1 MGGALLMIRRD
12 WYDRRMDKR
21 VALQIAEEQGLVAD
35 SSALRTS
42 LVAKIN
48 SGEMTVEQAQGEL
61 RKVKRE
67 AKKNGLKTRD
77 QIWRSA

>member
-1 MGGALLMIRRD
+1 MRRRD
-12 WYDRRMDKR
+12 WYDRRIDKR
-21 VALQIAEEQGLVAD
+21 VALELAEEQGLVAD
-35 SSALRTS
+35 STELRAA
-42 LVAKIN
+42 LVAKVH
-48 SGEMTVEQAQGEL
+48 SGEMTIEQAQAEL

>member
-1 MGGALLMIRRD
+1 MRRRD
-12 WYDRRMDKR
+12 WYDRRTDKR

-35 SSALRTS
+35 STEFRQA
-42 LVAKIN
+42 LVAKLE
-48 SGEMTVEQAQGEL
+48 SGEMTLDQVQEEL

-67 AKKNGLKTRD
+67 AKKNGKKTRS

>member
-1 MGGALLMIRRD
+1 MSKRD

-21 VALQIAEEQGLVAD
+21 VALQVAEEQGIVAD
-35 SSALRTS
+35 SSELRAS
-42 LVAKIN
+42 LVAKIH
-48 SGEMTVEQAQGEL
+48 SGEMTIDQVQAEL

-67 AKKNGLKTRD
+67 AKKNGLKTRE

>member
-1 MGGALLMIRRD
+1 MSRRD
-12 WYDRRMDKR
+12 WYDRRTDKR
-21 VALQIAEEQGLVAD
+21 VALQIAEEQGIVAD
-35 SSALRTS
+35 STELRES
-42 LVAKIN
+42 LVAKMN
-48 SGEMTVEQAQGEL
+48 SGDMTLLEVLEEL

>member
-1 MGGALLMIRRD
+1 MSRRD

-21 VALQIAEEQGLVAD
+21 VALQIAEEKGIVAD
-35 SSALRTS
+35 SSALRAS
-42 LVAKIN
+42 LVAKIH
-48 SGEMTVEQAQGEL
+48 SGEMTIEQVQAEL

>member
-1 MGGALLMIRRD
+1 MSRRD

-21 VALQIAEEQGLVAD
+21 VALQIAEEQGIVAD
-35 SSALRTS
+35 SSALRAS
-42 LVAKIN
+42 LVAKIHA
-48 SGEMTVEQAQGEL
+48 GEMTIDQVQAEL

>member
-1 MGGALLMIRRD
+1 MSRRD

-21 VALQIAEEQGLVAD
+21 VALQIAEEQGIVAD
-35 SSALRTS
+35 SSELRAS
-42 LVAKIN
+42 LVAKIQ
-48 SGEMTVEQAQGEL
+48 SGEMTIEKVQAEL

-67 AKKNGLKTRD
+67 AKKNGLKTRE

>member
-1 MGGALLMIRRD
+1 MSRRD

-21 VALQIAEEQGLVAD
+21 VALKIAEEQGIVAD
-35 SSALRTS
+35 SSELRAS
-42 LVAKIN
+42 LVAKIH
-48 SGEMTVEQAQGEL
+48 SGEMTIEQVQAEL

-67 AKKNGLKTRD
+67 AKKNGLQTRE

>member
-1 MGGALLMIRRD
+1 MSRRD
-12 WYDRRMDKR
+12 WYDRRVDKR

-35 SSALRTS
+35 STAYRQW
-42 LVAKIN
+42 LVLKMK
-48 SGEMTVEQAQGEL
+48 SGEYTQEQALSEL

-77 QIWRSA
+77 QVWRSA

>member
-1 MGGALLMIRRD
+1 MRRRD
-12 WYDRRMDKR
+12 WYDRRLDKR

-35 SSALRTS
+35 STEFRQA
-42 LVAKIN
+42 LVAKLE
-48 SGEMTVEQAQGEL
+48 SGEMTIDQAQEEL

-67 AKKNGLKTRD
+67 AKKNGKKTRE

>member
-1 MGGALLMIRRD
+1 MSRRD

-21 VALQIAEEQGLVAD
+21 VALNIAEEQGIAAD
-35 SSALRTS
+35 SSELRAS
-42 LVAKIN
+42 LVAKIH
-48 SGEMTVEQAQGEL
+48 SGEMTIEQVQAEL

-67 AKKNGLKTRD
+67 AKKNGLKTRE

>member
-1 MGGALLMIRRD
+1 MIRRD

-48 SGEMTVEQAQGEL
+48 SDEMTVEQAQGEL

>member
-1 MGGALLMIRRD
+1 MSRRD

-21 VALQIAEEQGLVAD
+21 VALQIAEEQGVVAD
-35 SSALRTS
+35 SSELRES
-42 LVAKIN
+42 LVAKIH
-48 SGEMTVEQAQGEL
+48 SGEMTIEQVQDEL

-67 AKKNGLKTRD
+67 AKKNGLKTRE